1 MRLIVSARHLIDNV
15 HSTTATSLQAG
26 LNMDQLCHVDEIN
39 EGESKGVLWRDQ
51 PLIAVKHQG
60 QLHLYINRCPH
71 RGIPLEWQP
80 DQFLDFERQFIQCST
95 HGALFRI
102 DTGDCIQGPC
112 LGQALQPVPFIIA
125 QGIIWIESSAT

>member
-1 MRLIVSARHLIDNV
+1 
-15 HSTTATSLQAG
+15 
-26 LNMDQLCHVDEIN
+26 MDQLCHIDEIN
-39 EGESKGVLWRDQ
+39 DGGSKGLLWGEQ
-51 PLIAVKHQG
+51 SIIAVKHQG

-80 DQFLDFERQFIQCST
+80 DQFLDLERQFIQCTS

-112 LGQALQPVPFIIA
+112 QGQALQPVRFTLNQGFIC
-125 QGIIWIESSAT
+125 IEPPAIT